1 MLLMIMTW
9 SRYSSAGELERTRL
23 RNDEPRNQPRD
34 VLTKP
39 KILPVAIEWERV
51 EPAQGN
57 KRKRYV
63 LSAASYQR
71 LVDAVPKQH

>member
-1 MLLMIMTW
+1 MDNEPGGS
-9 SRYSSAGELERTRL
+9 SRY
-23 RNDEPRNQPRD
+23 